1 MTSVKSPFP
10 RNIDVL
16 LYWMILII
24 SILGNFILSIVL
36 VPFLLTMS
44 GIALYASIFFIAA
57 TFGYFFN
64 FILHGIEQLQP
75 QQHVIAGILIPAL
88 ALINITI
95 ITLLSNKLIV
105 LLDLATLFHSPILIG
120 IVYVLGYVLPGSAQ
134 HLLKKI

>member
-1 MTSVKSPFP
+1 MELNAPFA

-16 LYWMILII
+16 LYWTILVI

-44 GIALYASIFFIAA
+44 GIVLYASIFFIAA

-64 FILHGIEQLQP
+64 FILNGLEQLQP
-75 QQHVIAGILIPAL
+75 RQHVIAGILIPAL

-105 LLDLATLFHSPILIG
+105 LLDLATLFHSPALIG
-120 IVYVLGYVLPGSAQ
+120 IIYVLGYTFPGGIV